1 MAAARGAPLRA
12 PSYTTSGDTTLPE
25 GGVPEKI
32 IQSLPSSCMSRR
44 LLLGSLKRRLRSA
57 HMPLF
62 GAGPHERSR
71 LKSHGVGRGWGLNAT
86 GERS

>member
-12 PSYTTSGDTTLPE
+12 PSYTTSGDTLSPKAE
-25 GGVPEKI
+25 YRKI